1 MKKIIA
7 LMMALAMLL
16 TVAGCGGS
24 NNAAGAAS
32 TPAANN
38 AAPAGD
44 ASTPAASAPADS
56 APAGDASAS
65 PVAGKKVAYIMQ
77 MAPSDIFQM
86 WSEYAEKTAVGLGM
100 EYQAFFCNGS
110 DTNWQDTVSQCASGG
125 YDGLLLSHGGQNYAY
140 TFLTDL
146 LKQYPDLK
154 IATFDTPFKDNNG
167 ETQKIEGVTQFFQQ
181 DAQFAELLLD
191 YICNTLNPDKV
202 AAGEPVKVLKVW
214 VGPNFN
220 SPFDR
225 RQVGYEKYEQEGLIQ
240 TVETIGPSDFN
251 NAEASM
257 TDVTTAT
264 LAKYQP
270 GDIDAIWCCYDL
282 YASGV
287 YTALT
292 QGGFDIPMV
301 SVDISNA
308 DIDKM
313 AAANSPWKACATTNW
328 YYNGEFGMRVLA
340 LEMAGEYDKIIDP
353 MTGAASDWLEL
364 PTTVVTQDMVS
375 GGGINVMNLD
385 TVAGEGYSDRS
396 WMPTTDWMTALLGD

>member
-7 LMMALAMLL
+7 LLLAATFTFAM
-16 TVAGCGGS
+16 AGCGGGS
-24 NNAAGAAS
+24 APAPSSSAPAPASSAA
-32 TPAANN
+32 PAAPADNSSAPEAP

-44 ASTPAASAPADS
+44 TST
-56 APAGDASAS
+56 S
-65 PVAGKKVAYIMQ
+65 PLAGKKVAYIMQ

-86 WSEYAEKTAVGLGM
+86 WSEYAQKTAEGLGM
-100 EYQAFFCNGS
+100 EYKAFFCNGS
-110 DTNWQDTVSQCASGG
+110 DTTWQDTVSQCAASG

-181 DAQFAELLLD
+181 DAQFAELLLQ
-191 YICNTLNPDKV
+191 YICDDLYPDKETV
-202 AAGEPVKVLKVW
+202 NILKVW

-225 RQVGYEKYEQEGLIQ
+225 RQVGYEKYENEGKIK

-264 LAKYQP
+264 LAKYKE

-292 QGGFDIPMV
+292 QGNYKIPMV
-301 SVDISNA
+301 SVDICNA

-313 AAANSPWKACATTNW
+313 AAADSPWKACATTNW

-340 LEMAGEYDKIIDP
+340 LERANEYDKIIDP
-353 MTGAASDWLEL
+353 MTKQASDWLEL
-364 PTTVVTQDMVS
+364 PTNVVSQDMVS
-375 GGGINVMNLD
+375 GGSVNVTNLD
-385 TVAGEGYSDRS
+385 IVAGPTYSDRS
-396 WMPTTDWMTALLGD
+396 YMPTTDWMTALLGD

>member
-7 LMMALAMLL
+7 LIMALAMLL

-24 NNAAGAAS
+24 NNTASTAS
-32 TPAANN
+32 TPAADT
-38 AAPAGD
+38 APAGD
-44 ASTPAASAPADS
+44 ASTPAASAPAAS
-56 APAGDASAS
+56 APSGDTSAS

-110 DTNWQDTVSQCASGG
+110 DTTWQDTVSQCASGG

-154 IATFDTPFKDNNG
+154 IATFDTPFKDSNG

-191 YICNTLNPDKV
+191 YICNTLYPDKV

-292 QGGFDIPMV
+292 QGNFDIPMV

-353 MTGAASDWLEL
+353 MTGTASDWLEL

-396 WMPTTDWMTALLGD
+396 WMPTTDWMAALLGD

>member
-24 NNAAGAAS
+24 NNTASTAS
-32 TPAANN
+32 TPAADT
-38 AAPAGD
+38 APAGD
-44 ASTPAASAPADS
+44 ASTPAASAPAAS
-56 APAGDASAS
+56 APSGDTSAS

-110 DTNWQDTVSQCASGG
+110 DTTW
-125 YDGLLLSHGGQNYAY
+125 
-140 TFLTDL
+140 
-146 LKQYPDLK
+146 
-154 IATFDTPFKDNNG
+154 
-167 ETQKIEGVTQFFQQ
+167 Q

-191 YICNTLNPDKV
+191 YICNTLYPDKV

-292 QGGFDIPMV
+292 QGNFDIPMV

-353 MTGAASDWLEL
+353 MTGTASDWLEL

-396 WMPTTDWMTALLGD
+396 WMPTTDWMAALLGD

>member
-1 MKKIIA
+1 
-7 LMMALAMLL
+7 MM
-16 TVAGCGGS
+16 S
-24 NNAAGAAS
+24 
-32 TPAANN
+32 
-38 AAPAGD
+38 
-44 ASTPAASAPADS
+44 
-56 APAGDASAS
+56 
-65 PVAGKKVAYIMQ
+65 
-77 MAPSDIFQM
+77 
-86 WSEYAEKTAVGLGM
+86 
-100 EYQAFFCNGS
+100 
-110 DTNWQDTVSQCASGG
+110 
-125 YDGLLLSHGGQNYAY
+125 
-140 TFLTDL
+140 
-146 LKQYPDLK
+146 
-154 IATFDTPFKDNNG
+154 TFDTPFKDSNG

-191 YICNTLNPDKV
+191 YICNTLYPDKV

-292 QGGFDIPMV
+292 QGNFDIPMV

-353 MTGAASDWLEL
+353 MTGTASDWLEL

-396 WMPTTDWMTALLGD
+396 WMPTTDWMAALLGD